1 MNRLSFWSSLPFAVL
16 IVFTA
21 PLLIVLSSLFGDYS
35 ENWSHLYEF
44 VLFNYISNSLILVAG
59 VGVLVFFLGTITAWT
74 VTNFK
79 FPGRNTF
86 EWALILPLAIPPYI
100 LAYTFTGLFDPY
112 GDANNLIREILGLDQ
127 DVIIFPSVRN
137 IYGAITVFGF
147 TLYPYVYLVSRS
159 AFINQSK
166 SMIEASRM
174 LGLNQI
180 QVFYKLALPII
191 RPAAVGGMM
200 LVIMETLSD
209 FGAVDHFAIE
219 TFTTG
224 IFRTWYGLYDLQT
237 AMQLASLLLITVGV
251 FYILEKNSRGN
262 GIYTSSNSTFSP
274 NKEEVL
280 SGFRAFFAFSICL
293 LPIFIGFILP
303 ILELSLW
310 AFEVNIAFFNEKFFK
325 NSINTFTLSI
335 GTGLICAGLA
345 LVINFSLRFKPSK
358 LIKRLSSLLSIGY
371 AVPGLIL
378 AVGMVQLMVGLDNLI
393 FSNLDIVLTGSI
405 FGLLVAYI
413 IKTYALANSSIE
425 SGYERISN
433 SIDDS
438 SRILGS
444 TSWVMLFNIHTPL
457 MKTALLTSVLLVMS
471 DVVKEL
477 PATLILRPFNFETL
491 AVSTYIYAS
500 EERMLQAA
508 TPAIAIV
515 LVGLIP
521 IIFLSKMIRSSRPAT
536 EKMSNLILEIENLSH
551 SYDETNQIIQ
561 NINLEIEK
569 SDRVAILGPSGCGKS
584 TLLRLIAG
592 LEKPNLGQ
600 IIIDG
605 TVVSTEKFIVPPEKR
620 KNRVSCA
627 GKSLIPASICL

>member
-1 MNRLSFWSSLPFAVL
+1 MISSLL
-16 IVFTA
+16 
-21 PLLIVLSSLFGDYS
+21 GGYS
-35 ENWSHLYEF
+35 ENWSHLYEY
-44 VLFNYISNSLILVAG
+44 VLFDYISNSLILVVG
-59 VGVLVFFLGTITAWT
+59 VGIVVFFLGTITAWT
-74 VTNFK
+74 VTNYNF
-79 FPGRNTF
+79 FGRNIF

-112 GDANNLIREILGLDQ
+112 GDANIFIREILGLDES
-127 DVIIFPSVRN
+127 VIVFPGVRN
-137 IYGAITVFGF
+137 IYGAIIVFGF

-166 SMIEASRM
+166 SMIEASRL

-191 RPAAVGGMM
+191 RPAAIGGMM
-200 LVIMETLSD
+200 LVVMETLSD

-224 IFRTWYGLYDLQT
+224 IFRTWYGLYDIQT
-237 AMQLASLLLITVGV
+237 AMQLASLLLITVGI
-251 FYILEKNSRGN
+251 FYIVEKNSRGK

-274 NKEEVL
+274 NSEVVL
-280 SGFRAFFAFSICL
+280 SGFKAFLAFLICF

-303 ILELSLW
+303 IIELSLW
-310 AFEVNIAFFNEKFFK
+310 AYEVNMAFFNDKFFQ
-325 NSINTFTLSI
+325 NSINSFTLSI
-335 GTGLICAGLA
+335 VTGLICAALA
-345 LVINFSLRFKPSK
+345 LLINFSIRFKPSG

-378 AVGMVQLMVGLDNLI
+378 AVGMVQLLVGLDSLV

-405 FGLLVAYI
+405 FGLLLAYI

-444 TSWVMLFNIHTPL
+444 SGWNMLINIHTPL

-471 DVVKEL
+471 EVVKEL

-508 TPAIAIV
+508 APAIAIV

-521 IIFLSKMIRSSRPAT
+521 IIFLSKMIRSSRPA
-536 EKMSNLILEIENLSH
+536 
-551 SYDETNQIIQ
+551 
-561 NINLEIEK
+561 
-569 SDRVAILGPSGCGKS
+569 
-584 TLLRLIAG
+584 
-592 LEKPNLGQ
+592 
-600 IIIDG
+600 
-605 TVVSTEKFIVPPEKR
+605 
-620 KNRVSCA
+620 
-627 GKSLIPASICL
+627 

>member
-1 MNRLSFWSSLPFAVL
+1 MLPFAVL

-21 PLLIVLSSLFGDYS
+21 PLLIVISSLLGEYS
-35 ENWSHLYEF
+35 ENWSHLYEY
-44 VLFNYISNSLILVAG
+44 VLFDYISNSLILVFG
-59 VGVLVFFLGTITAWT
+59 VGLVVFVIGTITAWT
-74 VTNFK
+74 VTNYNF
-79 FPGRNTF
+79 FGRKIF

-112 GDANNLIREILGLDQ
+112 GDANIFIREILGLDES
-127 DVIIFPSVRN
+127 VIIFPGVRN
-137 IYGAITVFGF
+137 IYGAIIVFGF

-166 SMIEASRM
+166 SMIEASRL

-191 RPAAVGGMM
+191 RPAAIGGLM
-200 LVIMETLSD
+200 LVVMETLSD

-224 IFRTWYGLYDLQT
+224 IFRTWYGLYDIQT
-237 AMQLASLLLITVGV
+237 AMQLASLLLITVGI
-251 FYILEKNSRGN
+251 FYIVEKNSRGK

-274 NKEEVL
+274 NSEIVL
-280 SGFRAFFAFSICL
+280 SGFKAFLAFLICF

-310 AFEVNIAFFNEKFFK
+310 AYEVNMAFFNDKFFQT
-325 NSINTFTLSI
+325 SINSFTLSI
-335 GTGLICAGLA
+335 VTGLICAGLA
-345 LVINFSLRFKPSK
+345 LLINFSIRFKPSGA
-358 LIKRLSSLLSIGY
+358 IKRLSSLLSIGY

-378 AVGMVQLMVGLDNLI
+378 AVGMVQLLVGLDSLV

-444 TSWVMLFNIHTPL
+444 SSWNMLISIHTPL

-508 TPAIAIV
+508 APAIAIV

-521 IIFLSKMIRSSRPAT
+521 IIFLSKMIRSSRPT
-536 EKMSNLILEIENLSH
+536 
-551 SYDETNQIIQ
+551 
-561 NINLEIEK
+561 
-569 SDRVAILGPSGCGKS
+569 
-584 TLLRLIAG
+584 
-592 LEKPNLGQ
+592 
-600 IIIDG
+600 
-605 TVVSTEKFIVPPEKR
+605 
-620 KNRVSCA
+620 
-627 GKSLIPASICL
+627 

>member
-1 MNRLSFWSSLPFAVL
+1 MISSLL
-16 IVFTA
+16 
-21 PLLIVLSSLFGDYS
+21 GGYS
-35 ENWSHLYEF
+35 ENWSHLYEY
-44 VLFNYISNSLILVAG
+44 VLFDYISNSLILVVG
-59 VGVLVFFLGTITAWT
+59 VGIVVFFLGTITAWT
-74 VTNFK
+74 VTNYNF
-79 FPGRNTF
+79 FGRNIF
-86 EWALILPLAIPPYI
+86 EWTLILPLAIPPYI

-112 GDANNLIREILGLDQ
+112 GDANIFIREILGLDES
-127 DVIIFPSVRN
+127 VIVFPGVRN
-137 IYGAITVFGF
+137 IYGAIIVFGF

-166 SMIEASRM
+166 SMIEASRL

-191 RPAAVGGMM
+191 RPAAIGGMM
-200 LVIMETLSD
+200 LVVMETLSD

-224 IFRTWYGLYDLQT
+224 IFRTWYGLYDIQT
-237 AMQLASLLLITVGV
+237 AMQLASLLLITVGI
-251 FYILEKNSRGN
+251 FYIVEKNSRGK

-274 NKEEVL
+274 NSEVVL
-280 SGFRAFFAFSICL
+280 SGFKAYLAFLICF

-303 ILELSLW
+303 IIELSLW
-310 AFEVNIAFFNEKFFK
+310 AYEVNMAFFNDKFFQ
-325 NSINTFTLSI
+325 NSINSFTLSI
-335 GTGLICAGLA
+335 VTGLICAALA
-345 LVINFSLRFKPSK
+345 LLINFSIRFKPSG

-378 AVGMVQLMVGLDNLI
+378 AVGMVQLLVGLDSLV

-405 FGLLVAYI
+405 FGLLLAYI

-444 TSWVMLFNIHTPL
+444 SGWNMLINIHTPL

-471 DVVKEL
+471 EVVKEL

-508 TPAIAIV
+508 APAIAIV

-521 IIFLSKMIRSSRPAT
+521 IIFLSKMIRSSRPA
-536 EKMSNLILEIENLSH
+536 
-551 SYDETNQIIQ
+551 
-561 NINLEIEK
+561 
-569 SDRVAILGPSGCGKS
+569 
-584 TLLRLIAG
+584 
-592 LEKPNLGQ
+592 
-600 IIIDG
+600 
-605 TVVSTEKFIVPPEKR
+605 
-620 KNRVSCA
+620 
-627 GKSLIPASICL
+627 